1 MIASHGF
8 AGKKVAVFGLARSG
22 LGAIRSLKAGGA
34 HVIAWDDHSGARE
47 TGAKEGADIVP
58 WREWP
63 WEHIGALIL
72 SPGVPLTHPKPHEVV
87 NHARAANV
95 PVIGDVELFAREI
108 RADATKP
115 GKAPV
120 IAITG
125 TNGKSTTTALIG
137 HILAAAGF
145 EAQIGGNIGKS
156 VLELAPPSSSDK
168 KGGKTI
174 YVLEMSSF
182 QIDLTPSLF
191 PDIAILSNLTPD
203 HIDRHGTMENYAAI
217 KQRLLHQVPKDG
229 QVIIGVDDQ
238 YGAAI
243 FTGFSGKDGPVAWPV
258 SVGKVLGR
266 GIFAVDGIL
275 YDAQNGRAAKV
286 LDFSDAPRL
295 PGAHNWQNAALAFAA
310 TKPFVK
316 DTRVIAAAIGSFPG
330 LAHRMEEVGQR
341 GKTSF
346 VNDSKATNADAT
358 ARALACYPDI
368 FWILGGK
375 PKDGGIESLREYFPR
390 IRKAYLIGE
399 AAHSFSRTLNG
410 HVTYDMSGTLEQ
422 AVAAAAQ
429 DAGASPVPAP
439 VVLLSPACASYDQFK
454 DFEQRGDAFR
464 ALVVRL
470 PQDVVGHSRV
480 AS

>member
-1 MIASHGF
+1 MIVSH
-8 AGKKVAVFGLARSG
+8 AYPKRTVAVFGLARTG
-22 LGAIRSLKAGGA
+22 LGAVKSLKAGGA
-34 HVIAWDDHSGARE
+34 HVIAWDDNSGARE
-47 TGAKEGADIVP
+47 TGGEEGADIVP

-63 WEHIGALIL
+63 WEHIGALVL

-87 NHARAANV
+87 NHAKAANV

-108 RADATKP
+108 RGDASKP

-156 VLELAPPSSSDK
+156 VLELALPT
-168 KGGKTI
+168 GKTI

-182 QIDLTPSLF
+182 QIDLTPGLF

-217 KQRLLHQVPKDG
+217 KQRLLRQVPKDG

-243 FTGFSGKDGPVAWPV
+243 FTGFSAQGGPAAWPV

-266 GIFAVDGIL
+266 GVFAVDGAL
-275 YDAQNGRAAKV
+275 YDAQNGRAAKL
-286 LDFSDAPRL
+286 LDFRDCPRL

-316 DTRVIAAAIGSFPG
+316 DPRVIAAAIASFPG
-330 LAHRMEEVGQR
+330 LAHRMEVVGQR

-375 PKDGGIESLREYFPR
+375 AKDGGIESLSEYYPR

-399 AAHSFSRTLNG
+399 AAHAFSRTLDG
-410 HVTYDMSGTLEQ
+410 HVVYDLSGTLEQ
-422 AVAAAAQ
+422 AVAAAAH
-429 DAGASPVPAP
+429 DAALSPAPAP
-439 VVLLSPACASYDQFK
+439 VVLLSPASASYDQFK

-464 ALVVRL
+464 ALVARL
-470 PQDVVGHSRV
+470 PQDISRA